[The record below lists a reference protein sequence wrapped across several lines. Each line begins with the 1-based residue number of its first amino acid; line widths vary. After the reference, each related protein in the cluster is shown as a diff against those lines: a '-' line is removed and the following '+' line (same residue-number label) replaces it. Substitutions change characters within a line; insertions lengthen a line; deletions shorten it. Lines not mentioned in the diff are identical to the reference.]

1 MLINHHEGDFAP
13 LPADAE
19 IDIITKLRAAAAQPN
34 AYLFPHHH
42 NTNNDKK
49 RQREKMSEGPAGTL
63 TIFPKPTGQQM
74 ARNMLLSVLIYFAIA
89 LCIAYLAYLAALALP
104 IKTAASAAS
113 SAAPSFLHIFQ
124 FTATAG
130 LLDGLIARAVFAMLW
145 QR

>member
-1 MLINHHEGDFAP
+1 
-13 LPADAE
+13 
-19 IDIITKLRAAAAQPN
+19 
-34 AYLFPHHH
+34 
-42 NTNNDKK
+42 
-49 RQREKMSEGPAGTL
+49 MSEGPAGTL

-89 LCIAYLAYLAALALP
+89 LCIACLAALALP